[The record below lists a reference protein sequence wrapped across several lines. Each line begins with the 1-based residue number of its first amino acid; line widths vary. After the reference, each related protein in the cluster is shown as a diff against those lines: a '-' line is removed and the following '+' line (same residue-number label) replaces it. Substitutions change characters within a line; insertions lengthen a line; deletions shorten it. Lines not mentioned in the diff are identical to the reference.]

1 MDTAIEEAVVEC
13 MFSKMGLI
21 MTKKQFSLEDESLD
35 MLMRIFLIFD
45 KVLKILK
52 CKNILCLQQSWIF
65 LNISLTISMKKNYND
80 MLILI

>member
-21 MTKKQFSLEDESLD
+21 MTKKQLSLEDESLD
-35 MLMRIFLIFD
+35 ILMRIFLMIFD

-52 CKNILCLQQSWIF
+52 CKNILRLQQSWIL
-65 LNISLTISMKKNYND
+65 LNISLTISIKKTTT
-80 MLILI
+80 IC

>member
-65 LNISLTISMKKNYND
+65 LNISLTISIKKNYND

>member
-1 MDTAIEEAVVEC
+1 MDNAIEEAVVEC

-35 MLMRIFLIFD
+35 ILMRIFLMIFD

-52 CKNILCLQQSWIF
+52 CKNILRLQQSWIL
-65 LNISLTISMKKNYND
+65 LNISLTISIKKTTT
-80 MLILI
+80 IC

>member
-35 MLMRIFLIFD
+35 ILMRIFLMIFD

-52 CKNILCLQQSWIF
+52 CKNILRLQQSWIL
-65 LNISLTISMKKNYND
+65 LNISLTISIKKTTTIY
-80 MLILI
+80 

>member
-35 MLMRIFLIFD
+35 ILMRIFLMIFD

-52 CKNILCLQQSWIF
+52 CKNILCLQQSWIL
-65 LNISLTISMKKNYND
+65 LNISLTISIKKTTT
-80 MLILI
+80 IC

>member
-1 MDTAIEEAVVEC
+1 MDNATEEAVVEC

-35 MLMRIFLIFD
+35 ILMRIFLMIFD

-52 CKNILCLQQSWIF
+52 CKNILRLQQSWIL
-65 LNISLTISMKKNYND
+65 LNISLTISIKKTTT
-80 MLILI
+80 IC

>member
-1 MDTAIEEAVVEC
+1 MDNATEEAVVEC

-35 MLMRIFLIFD
+35 ILMRIFLMIFD

-52 CKNILCLQQSWIF
+52 CKNILCLQQSWIL
-65 LNISLTISMKKNYND
+65 LNISLTISIKKTTT
-80 MLILI
+80 IC

>member
-65 LNISLTISMKKNYND
+65 LNISLTISIKKKYND

>member
-35 MLMRIFLIFD
+35 ILMRIFLMIFD

-52 CKNILCLQQSWIF
+52 CKNILRLQQSWIL
-65 LNISLTISMKKNYND
+65 LNISLTISIKKTTT
-80 MLILI
+80 MC

>member
-35 MLMRIFLIFD
+35 ILMRIFLMIFD
-45 KVLKILK
+45 RVLKILK
-52 CKNILCLQQSWIF
+52 CKNILRLQQSWIL
-65 LNISLTISMKKNYND
+65 LNISLTISIKKTTT
-80 MLILI
+80 IC

>member
-35 MLMRIFLIFD
+35 ILMRIFLIIFD

-52 CKNILCLQQSWIF
+52 CKNILCLQQSWIL
-65 LNISLTISMKKNYND
+65 LNISLTISIKKTTT
-80 MLILI
+80 IC

>member
-35 MLMRIFLIFD
+35 ILMRIFLMIFD

-52 CKNILCLQQSWIF
+52 CKNILRLQQSWIL
-65 LNISLTISMKKNYND
+65 LNISLTISIKKTTTICLY
-80 MLILI
+80 

>member
-13 MFSKMGLI
+13 MFSKIGLI

-35 MLMRIFLIFD
+35 ILMRIFLMIFD

-52 CKNILCLQQSWIF
+52 CKNILRLQQSWIL
-65 LNISLTISMKKNYND
+65 LNISLTISIKKTTT
-80 MLILI
+80 IC

>member
-35 MLMRIFLIFD
+35 ILMRIFLMIFD

-52 CKNILCLQQSWIF
+52 CKNILRLQQSWIL
-65 LNISLTISMKKNYND
+65 LNISLTISIKKTTT
-80 MLILI
+80 IC